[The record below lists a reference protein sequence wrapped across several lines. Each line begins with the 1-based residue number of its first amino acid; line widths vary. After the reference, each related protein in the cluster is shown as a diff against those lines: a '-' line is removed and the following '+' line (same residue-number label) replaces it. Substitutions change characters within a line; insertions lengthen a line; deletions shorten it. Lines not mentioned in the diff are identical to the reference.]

1 MLPRIMSACDNLK
14 ENVAGTEDISYQKEG
29 VVIRLDGYKKNLVNR
44 VALKEHTLID
54 HSSESPLRVAECWFP
69 VVSWHKEGEGSF
81 LRPLL

>member
-14 ENVAGTEDISYQKEG
+14 ENVAGTEDISYQKG

-54 HSSESPLRVAECWFP
+54 HSSESPLRVAEC
-69 VVSWHKEGEGSF
+69 
-81 LRPLL
+81 